1 MGWVA
6 GEFSRHRPAQSGQ
19 VSDLAQQQRLNNS
32 WLELRDGLQADV
44 NEYNRWGGAAVFEA
58 VGGQQV
64 TISEPNAGLQVC
76 IHADL
81 SNRHLRYDF
90 VALRAET
97 AVPEGGFFS
106 LRLSPAGQ
114 AELFSADQSLSCEQ
128 ARRVLLQPVLFPG
141 DTSTPLQQS
150 A

>member
-58 VGGQQV
+58 FEGQEV
-64 TISEPNAGLQVC
+64 RCLKHIAW
-76 IHADL
+76 DL
-81 SNRHLRYDF
+81 KLETLKLVLNRDQHYSYSHQRGSCP
-90 VALRAET
+90 ALPPHFF
-97 AVPEGGFFS
+97 PE
-106 LRLSPAGQ
+106 
-114 AELFSADQSLSCEQ
+114 
-128 ARRVLLQPVLFPG
+128 
-141 DTSTPLQQS
+141 
-150 A
+150 